1 MAKEIQG
8 REAEFTQA
16 VNRLRSALTL
26 GADDAQILYNS
37 IKADIDAKKK
47 SLHEMLIKY
56 GNNLEAL

>member
-1 MAKEIQG
+1 LAKGIHD

-16 VNRLRSALTL
+16 VTRLRSALTVPV
-26 GADDAQILYNS
+26 DDRQILYNS